1 MCTITAAAAAG
12 SKIARTWKELYWEM
26 EDEEEEGVM
35 DDSGPRLVKPVT
47 QKIGSQVF
55 DLGHF
60 AFQASERTKSEGL
73 FSFVINYF

>member
-1 MCTITAAAAAG
+1 M
-12 SKIARTWKELYWEM
+12 YWEM